1 MSSALAIAAVT
12 AVLRDLLNDGLIR
25 ANLSGVLGS
34 AAAVSVLAPDRVVL
48 GSASETS
55 QLNLF
60 LYAVTP
66 NLGWRNEGLPSR
78 DVLGKTRL
86 SNARLAL
93 DLHYLVSAYSG
104 GDLHAEMLLGVAMQV
119 LHETPVLTRER
130 IRAALAP
137 AGGGAATPALRALA
151 ASGLADQVEL
161 IKLVPEY
168 LTGEDSSK
176 LWSAIQ
182 SHFRPTAGYM
192 ASVVLIEANEPTR
205 SPLPVLSRGKVD
217 PVTGRDRGVV
227 VEPTL
232 AASVP
237 MLTLA
242 VPPLRQPVARIG
254 DVVELQGPRLDGSGH
269 EVVLSHDRLLID
281 QVVPAIAAGADDGLP
296 DDVLADPALPGTG
309 AANTATRLRFKLDA
323 ALADT
328 LPVGLYRV
336 HARITPPTE
345 SRARSTND
353 VALVLAPQIANLP
366 MTVTRDAAGSAAFDI
381 DFVPALR
388 AGQQAV
394 LVLGSAQYL
403 PRERPLP
410 ARTLSFVIADA
421 PVGNHLARLRIDG
434 IDSPIVDLSA
444 DPPATPTFLDQRVEI
459 K

>member
-34 AAAVSVLAPDRVVL
+34 AAAVSVLAPDRVVP

-60 LYAVTP
+60 LYSVTP
-66 NLGWRNEGLPSR
+66 NMGWRNEGLPSR
-78 DVLGKTRL
+78 DVSGKMRL
-86 SNARLAL
+86 SNAPLAL

-130 IRAALAP
+130 IRAALVP

-161 IKLVPEY
+161 IKVVPEY

-182 SHFRPTAGYM
+182 SHFRPTAGYV

-205 SPLPVLSRGKVD
+205 SPLPVLSRGTVD

-254 DVVELQGPRLDGSGH
+254 DVVELQGQRLDGTVRD
-269 EVVLSHDRLLID
+269 VVLSHDRYQID
-281 QVVPAIAAGADDGLP
+281 QVVTAMAAGAA
-296 DDVLADPALPGTG
+296 LADDR
-309 AANTATRLRFKLDA
+309 ATRVRFELDA

-328 LPVGLYRV
+328 LPVGMYRV
-336 HARITPPTE
+336 RARITPAAPPTPPPPTPATE
-345 SRARSTND
+345 PRARSTND
-353 VALVLAPQIANLP
+353 VSLVLAPQITNLP
-366 MTVTRDAAGSAAFDI
+366 LTVTRDAAGSASFDI

-388 AGQQAV
+388 TGQQAV

-403 PRERPLP
+403 PRERSLP
-410 ARTLSFVIADA
+410 ARTLSFVIPDA
-421 PVGNHLARLRIDG
+421 PMGNHLARLRIDG

-459 K
+459 T

>member
-78 DVLGKTRL
+78 DGAGRTRL
-86 SNARLAL
+86 SNAPLAL

-104 GDLHAEMLLGVAMQV
+104 GDLHAEMLLGVAMQA

-151 ASGLADQVEL
+151 ASRLADQVEL
-161 IKLVPEY
+161 IKLVPEN
-168 LTGEDSSK
+168 LTGEASSR

-192 ASVVLIEANEPTR
+192 ASVVLMEANEPAR
-205 SPLPVLSRGKVD
+205 APLPVLSRGKVD
-217 PVTGRDRGVV
+217 PITGRDRGVV

-254 DVVELQGPRLDGSGH
+254 DVVELQGQRLDGSAR
-269 EVVLSHDRLLID
+269 EVVLSHDRLQID
-281 QVVPAIAAGADDGLP
+281 EGVPAISADAASP
-296 DDVLADPALPGTG
+296 DA
-309 AANTATRLRFKLDA
+309 ATRIRFPLDA
-323 ALADT
+323 GLADT

-336 HARITPPTE
+336 RARVTPPTE

-353 VALVLAPQIANLP
+353 VALVLAPRMTNLP

-403 PRERPLP
+403 PRERPMP

-421 PVGNHLARLRIDG
+421 PVGRHLARLRIDG

-444 DPPATPTFLDQRVEI
+444 DPPKTPTFLDQWVEI
-459 K
+459 E

>member
-34 AAAVSVLAPDRVVL
+34 AATVSVLAPDRVVS

-66 NLGWRNEGLPSR
+66 NLGWRNDALPSR
-78 DVLGKTRL
+78 DVSGRTRL
-86 SNARLAL
+86 SNPPLAL

-104 GDLHAEMLLGVAMQV
+104 GDLHADMLLGVAMQV

-130 IRAALAP
+130 IRAALTP

-161 IKLVPEY
+161 VKLTPEY

-176 LWSAIQ
+176 IWSAIQ
-182 SHFRPTAGYM
+182 SHFRPTAGYL
-192 ASVVLIEANEPTR
+192 ASVVLIEASEPTR
-205 SPLPVLSRGKVD
+205 SPLPVLSRGTVD
-217 PVTGRDRGVV
+217 PVSGRDRGVV
-227 VEPTL
+227 VTPTL
-232 AASVP
+232 APPAP

-254 DVVELQGPRLDGSGH
+254 DVIELQGQRLEGSAR
-269 EVVLSHDRLLID
+269 EVVLSHDRHDID
-281 QVVPAIAAGADDGLP
+281 QVVPAMAATP
-296 DDVLADPALPGTG
+296 DAATHVRFVLDASLAEALPAGM
-309 AANTATRLRFKLDA
+309 
-323 ALADT
+323 
-328 LPVGLYRV
+328 YRV
-336 HARITPPTE
+336 RVRVTPPAE
-345 SRARSTND
+345 SRPRSTND
-353 VALVLAPQIANLP
+353 VALVLAPHIANLP
-366 MTVTRDAAGSAAFDI
+366 MTVTRDAAGSAAFAI
-381 DFVPALR
+381 DFMPALR

-403 PRERPLP
+403 PLESTLP
-410 ARTLSFVIADA
+410 TRTLRFLIPDA

-444 DPPATPTFLDQRVEI
+444 DPPATPTFLDQRVAI
-459 K
+459 Q